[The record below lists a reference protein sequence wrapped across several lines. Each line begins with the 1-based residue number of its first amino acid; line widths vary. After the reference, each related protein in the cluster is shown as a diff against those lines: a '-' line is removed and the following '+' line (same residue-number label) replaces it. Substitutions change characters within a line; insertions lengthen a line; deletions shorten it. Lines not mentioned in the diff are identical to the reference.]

1 MYPTA
6 RVKDNL
12 PVKGTSIRIGRGVFY
27 RTRKNKTFSG
37 KYPDMT
43 GIIPSKNQARG
54 RRRFVAGAHSGCTAG
69 SLFMEPQL
77 RATEFI
83 SEHKK
88 RSNGLCRRMNEV
100 SRPAATPHLREP
112 AGMDMVKANAGK
124 AAGACFLIGS
134 CFGE

>member
-1 MYPTA
+1 MA

-12 PVKGTSIRIGRGVFY
+12 VVKGASGRIGRGIFY

-43 GIIPSKNQARG
+43 GIIPSKNQTKGG
-54 RRRFVAGAHSGCTAG
+54 RRFGAGARSGRTAG
-69 SLFMEPQL
+69 SLFMEPEL

-83 SEHKK
+83 CEHKK
-88 RSNGLCRRMNEV
+88 RSNDLCRGMNEV
-100 SRPAATPHLREP
+100 SRPAAPPHLREP

-124 AAGACFLIGS
+124 AAGACLLIGS
-134 CFGE
+134 CLGE